1 MKWIKLFEDFK
12 NNNEH
17 NRVSVGNMQKRLKSS
32 TKVEQRDFNC
42 KRFEEENPFYINAQI
57 G

>member
-1 MKWIKLFEDFK
+1 
-12 NNNEH
+12 
-17 NRVSVGNMQKRLKSS
+17 MQKRLKSS

>member
-1 MKWIKLFEDFK
+1 
-12 NNNEH
+12 
-17 NRVSVGNMQKRLKSS
+17 MQKRLKSS

-57 G
+57 GSNSVNLDKYEDEEGVPRQ